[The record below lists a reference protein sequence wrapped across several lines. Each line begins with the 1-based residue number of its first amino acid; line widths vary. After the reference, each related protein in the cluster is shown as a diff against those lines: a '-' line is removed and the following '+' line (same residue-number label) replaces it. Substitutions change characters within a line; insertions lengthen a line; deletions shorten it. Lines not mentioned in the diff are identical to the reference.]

1 MKYNR
6 IAHLD
11 KDISRIVCGT
21 DWLMGATPG
30 DSFKTLDAFVEA
42 GGNCFDTAH
51 CYGANSNILGAWLK
65 ARRNAHKLVFL
76 NKGNHPYGSPRFSEM
91 FTKNDIFENHERLG
105 ITHTDLYVFHRDDPS
120 VPIEEVVDWMNRII
134 KSGLI
139 TAYGGSNWQ
148 PARIDAANKYAAESG
163 QQGFS
168 CNNPNLTLAHN
179 VKPLWD
185 GCVTIDEAGRKWHEA
200 NQLPLFAWSSAAR
213 GYFAETTDGEVMAA
227 YDCPE
232 SQARRARAKE
242 LGEKKGFSATQIALA
257 WVLNQPFPT
266 FALCGLR
273 KPSDVEQNVV
283 VPDIQL
289 TSEELRYLEI
299 GG

>member
-1 MKYNR
+1 M
-6 IAHLD
+6 
-11 KDISRIVCGT
+11 T
-21 DWLMGATPG
+21 TTPWE
-30 DSFKTLDAFVEA
+30 SFKTLDAYVEA

-76 NKGNHPYGSPRFSEM
+76 NKGNHPYGSPRFSEL

-105 ITHTDLYVFHRDDPS
+105 IDHTDLYVFHRDDPS

-139 TAYGGSNWQ
+139 TAYGVSNWQ
-148 PARIDAANKYAAESG
+148 PERIDAANRYAAESG
-163 QQGFS
+163 QQGIS

-179 VKPLWD
+179 VKPLWP
-185 GCVTIDEAGRKWHEA
+185 GCVTIDEAGREWHAA

-213 GYFAETTDGEVMAA
+213 GYFAETTDEEVLAA
-227 YDCPE
+227 YDCDL

-242 LGEKKGFSATQIALA
+242 IGGAKGLSTTQVALA

-273 KPSDVEQNVV
+273 RPSDVAENCL
-283 VPDIQL
+283 VPDVSL
-289 TSEELRYLEI
+289 TADEVRYLEK
-299 GG
+299 G

>member
-1 MKYNR
+1 M
-6 IAHLD
+6 
-11 KDISRIVCGT
+11 T
-21 DWLMGATPG
+21 TTPWE
-30 DSFKTLDAFVEA
+30 SFKTLDAYVEA

-76 NKGNHPYGSPRFSEM
+76 NKGNHPYGSPRFSEL

-105 ITHTDLYVFHRDDPS
+105 IDHTDLYVFHRDDPS

-139 TAYGGSNWQ
+139 TAYGVSNWQ
-148 PARIDAANKYAAESG
+148 PERIDAANRYAAESG
-163 QQGFS
+163 QQGIS

-179 VKPLWD
+179 VKPLWP
-185 GCVTIDEAGRKWHEA
+185 GCVTIDEAGREWHSA

-213 GYFAETTDGEVMAA
+213 GYFAETTDEEVLAA
-227 YDCPE
+227 YDCDL

-242 LGEKKGFSATQIALA
+242 IGAAKGLSTTQVALA

-273 KPSDVEQNVV
+273 KPSDVAENCL
-283 VPDIQL
+283 VPDVSL
-289 TSEELRYLEI
+289 TVDEVRYLEK
-299 GG
+299 G

>member
-1 MKYNR
+1 
-6 IAHLD
+6 
-11 KDISRIVCGT
+11 
-21 DWLMGATPG
+21 
-30 DSFKTLDAFVEA
+30 
-42 GGNCFDTAH
+42 
-51 CYGANSNILGAWLK
+51 
-65 ARRNAHKLVFL
+65 
-76 NKGNHPYGSPRFSEM
+76 M

-105 ITHTDLYVFHRDDPS
+105 IEHTDLYVFHRDDPS

-148 PARIDAANKYAAESG
+148 PSRIDAANKYAAESG

-168 CNNPNLTLAHN
+168 CNNPNLTLAQN

-185 GCVTIDEAGRKWHEA
+185 GCVTIDQAGREWHTA

-213 GYFAETTDGEVMAA
+213 GYFAGTTDEEVLAA
-227 YDCPE
+227 YDCAE
-232 SQARRARAKE
+232 SQARRARAAE

-257 WVLNQPFPT
+257 WVLNQPFLT

-273 KPSDVEQNVV
+273 KPSDVEQNAV

-289 TSEELRYLEI
+289 TAEELRYLET
-299 GG
+299 GN